1 MVEIMKKFLIL
12 MIANLLIAS
21 VAFSSSLNKEIVDK
35 VKKATVFILMQSGNN
50 QAVLGPNGRGT
61 CSGFVINKKRHI
73 VTNYHCVHR
82 TSKLKLA
89 FYDKDDW
96 NVYEVKIIGTDPL
109 ADLAVIHIPDRKKPL
124 PYLEWSEDEPW
135 DGMDVFAVGHPFG
148 MAWSITKGI
157 VSNNERIVRSPYV
170 RYIQTDTSINVGNS
184 GGPLVNTA
192 GNVVGVN
199 SMIVNPAAT
208 KVDAGVALALRND
221 DAKEIVNVIK
231 EGKEFVRPIVGVRLV
246 DLNPL
251 NRADIENLP
260 DVKESGITVPNTF
273 GCMIAPSDP
282 MPEGLEKFD
291 TIVSV
296 NGKAVN
302 RQDDLKDEIR
312 TKNVGDTVD
321 LVVIRDRIYKNVTVT
336 LKKLEVTGAE
346 LYDKQGNPRSAP
358 LLPKPEEPKEE
369 PKTDNETV
377 K

>member
-21 VAFSSSLNKEIVDK
+21 VAFTSSLNKEIVDK
-35 VKKATVFILMQSGNN
+35 VKGATVFILMQSGNN
-50 QAVLGPNGRGT
+50 ASVLGPNGRGT
-61 CSGFVINKKRHI
+61 CSGFVINEKGHI

-82 TSKLKLA
+82 TTKLKLA

-96 NVYEVKIIGTDPL
+96 NIYEVKIIGTDPL
-109 ADLAVIHIPDRKKPL
+109 ADIAVIHIPERKKPL

-135 DGMDVFAVGHPFG
+135 DGMDVFAIGHPFG

-170 RYIQTDTSINVGNS
+170 RYIQTDTTINVGNS

-199 SMIVNPAAT
+199 SMIVNPAQT
-208 KVDAGVALALRND
+208 KVHAGVALALRND

-246 DLNPL
+246 DLHPL

-260 DVKESGITVPNTF
+260 DVEESGITVPNTF

-291 TIVSV
+291 TIISV

-302 RQDDLKDEIR
+302 RQGDLTDEIR

-321 LVVIRDRIYKNVTVT
+321 LVVIRDRVYKNVTVT
-336 LKKLEVTGAE
+336 LKKLEITGAD
-346 LYDKQGNPRSAP
+346 LYDKQGNPRTAP
-358 LLPKPEEPKEE
+358 LPPKTEEPKEE

>member
-1 MVEIMKKFLIL
+1 M
-12 MIANLLIAS
+12 
-21 VAFSSSLNKEIVDK
+21 
-35 VKKATVFILMQSGNN
+35 
-50 QAVLGPNGRGT
+50 
-61 CSGFVINKKRHI
+61 
-73 VTNYHCVHR
+73 HR

-170 RYIQTDTSINVGNS
+170 RYIQTDTTINVGNS

-199 SMIVNPAAT
+199 SMIVNPAQT
-208 KVDAGVALALRND
+208 KVHAGVALALRND

-251 NRADIENLP
+251 NQADIENLP

-273 GCMIAPSDP
+273 GCMIAPTDP

-302 RQDDLKDEIR
+302 RQDDLTDEIR

-321 LVVIRDRIYKNVTVT
+321 LVVIRDRVYKNVTVT

-358 LLPKPEEPKEE
+358 LLPKPEEPNEE